1 MEAWLLAIDRKLPSA
16 SLASMTPYPVPPG
29 AKLVFRPTR
38 FTTDGFQM
46 GDVCVVFGED
56 DPGQVI
62 ATTIP
67 ATGGPRSVRAL
78 GDYARLF
85 PDPLPL
91 EKPGGLAGA

>member
-1 MEAWLLAIDRKLPSA
+1 MAA
-16 SLASMTPYPVPPG
+16 YPVPAG

-46 GDVCVVFGED
+46 GDVCVVFAED

-67 ATGGPRSVRAL
+67 ATGGPHHVRAL
-78 GDYARLF
+78 GDYSRLF

-91 EKPGGLAGA
+91 EKPGRGAGA